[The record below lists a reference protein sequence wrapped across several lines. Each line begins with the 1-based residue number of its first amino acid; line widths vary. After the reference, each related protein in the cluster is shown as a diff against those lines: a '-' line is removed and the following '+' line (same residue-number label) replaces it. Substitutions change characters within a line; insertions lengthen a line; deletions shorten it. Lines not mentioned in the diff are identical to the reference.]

1 MHFAIN
7 WCTFAKECANLH
19 LIKTMD
25 EFNLQPLIEQI
36 NTILKA
42 VLGSMGLGNSR
53 LAKDVLVIRSGN
65 DFGIVFSEYAHFV
78 DSGRGA
84 NKKPPPVRA
93 IVDWIDRNGIVAA
106 NLSTLQLAF
115 AISRSIGKKGI
126 KARPFLDRL
135 SEEVGELIKF
145 HIFEEQKKILTKALN
160 P

>member
-1 MHFAIN
+1 MN
-7 WCTFAKECANLH
+7 
-19 LIKTMD
+19 D
-25 EFNLQPLIEQI
+25 EFKLQPLIEQI
-36 NTILKA
+36 NKILKA

-84 NKKPPPVRA
+84 NKKPPPVRV
-93 IVDWIDRNGIVAA
+93 IVDWIERNGIFAD

-126 KARPFLDRL
+126 KPRPFLDRL
-135 SEEVGELIKF
+135 SLEVAELVKI
-145 HIFEEQKKILTKALN
+145 HIFEEQRKIILKAISV
-160 P
+160 